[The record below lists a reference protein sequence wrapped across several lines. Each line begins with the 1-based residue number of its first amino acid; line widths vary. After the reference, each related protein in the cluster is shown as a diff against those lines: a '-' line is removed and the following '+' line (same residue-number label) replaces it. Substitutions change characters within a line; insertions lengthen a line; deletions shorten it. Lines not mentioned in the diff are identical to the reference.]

1 MSREVHVRFCERA
14 GVRFPRATRP
24 IVGFEHRRDAEL
36 FLRDLAGRLA
46 RFGLDLH
53 PGKTRLIEF
62 GRHAIARRRA
72 RGLGKPETF
81 AFLGFTHY
89 CATRR
94 SGGGFVL
101 GRTPVRER
109 MRRSCVRSRSG
120 SGRPVTTGPKRR
132 AAGSARS
139 CAAGSPTTPCR

>member
-14 GVRFPRATRP
+14 GVSFPRATRP
-24 IVGFEHRRDAEL
+24 IVGFEHRHDAEL

-94 SGGGFVL
+94 SGGDFVP
-101 GRTPVRER
+101 GRTP
-109 MRRSCVRSRSG
+109 
-120 SGRPVTTGPKRR
+120 R
-132 AAGSARS
+132 A
-139 CAAGSPTTPCR
+139 